1 MDRRRGKGIN
11 IFLQFRKETYTS
23 KIIRNIEKQDGMS
36 VTEQDDI
43 VKETKC
49 VYKHLYKQEEQ
60 INDVDFEEII
70 REQESIPKLTEEQCN
85 SLEGKISK
93 DEVLSTLKR
102 MKKWYKPRFR
112 RVYCWFK
119 KKKKKKNQE
128 RYWHS
133 IRSCNKPINKSF
145 RTESLNSP
153 QKEGLIT
160 LLPKGDKPRQFLKW
174 KPITLLNVSYK
185 IASGCIA
192 NRIKRVLPNIIHSDQ
207 TGFIN
212 LIPIG
217 FSLRLTGFFQGT
229 PVFPFIP
236 RDVWK

>member
-112 RVYCWFK
+112 RVYC
-119 KKKKKKNQE
+119 
-128 RYWHS
+128 
-133 IRSCNKPINKSF
+133 
-145 RTESLNSP
+145 
-153 QKEGLIT
+153 
-160 LLPKGDKPRQFLKW
+160 
-174 KPITLLNVSYK
+174 
-185 IASGCIA
+185 
-192 NRIKRVLPNIIHSDQ
+192 
-207 TGFIN
+207 
-212 LIPIG
+212 
-217 FSLRLTGFFQGT
+217 
-229 PVFPFIP
+229 
-236 RDVWK
+236 